1 MKITEG
7 MSPMMRHYLE
17 VKDQY
22 PDCFLFYR
30 LGDFYEMFFE
40 DAVNGSKIME
50 LTLTGRDCGLKERA
64 PMCGVPYHSVDT
76 YVQKLISRGYK
87 VAICEQMEDPALAKG
102 LVQRSVTRVITPGTV
117 IEEKLLDAGKNN
129 YLMSVYYSDNGIGY
143 AYADVSTGEFLAGE
157 LEAGNG
163 EESLLNELG
172 RIAPSECIANGAFF
186 EQDYLKKRFQ
196 NVCYLEKEPD
206 SVFQFRR
213 AEEVLKTHFGVSSL
227 NGFGMEH
234 CALAVSAAGAL
245 MQYLRDTQK
254 NNLAHIRKLSKM
266 NRSAYMQLDAAAR
279 RNLELTEPLRFGGSK
294 KNTLLYLLD
303 KTETAMGRRMLK
315 TFVDCPLQSLDAIE
329 YRQEAVEELYG
340 NSVLRSKLRELLGG
354 VYDIERLCSKVAY
367 GTINPRDCIS
377 LLRSLR
383 NIPSIQNV
391 LEECESQG
399 IQRILQGLDPMEET
413 AALLEEAIDPD
424 PAPNLKDGGV
434 IRAGYSQEVDDLRD
448 ISHSAQKWLDDII
461 TREREQTGIKNLR
474 IGFNKVFGYYLEV
487 SKSFTSQVPYY
498 YERKQTLTNAERYI
512 TPELKEVE
520 NKVLTSHDAL
530 IRLES
535 DLFDGIRGKLHEVVS
550 VLEENGALISELDVY
565 QSFAQ
570 VAVENHYVRPQMHT
584 GTEIIIKGGRH
595 PVVEQSLKE
604 GFIPNDVVL
613 DGEEN
618 RLLII
623 TGPNMAG
630 KSTYMRQVALITLMA
645 HIGSFVP
652 AEEAKIAIVDRIF
665 TRIGASDDLSSG
677 QSTFMVEMSEVAN
690 ILNNAT
696 EKSLLILDE
705 IGRGT
710 STYDGLSIAW
720 AVLEHVA
727 ERDKCGAKA
736 LFATHY
742 HELSELEGQLQGVKN
757 YRISVKELGD
767 SILFLRRIVRGSA
780 DKSFGVQVA
789 RLAGIPEDV
798 ICRAGEILTSLENA
812 DAARRGVQ
820 KQVQNSENLVDN
832 AVDKS
837 NDKVDNLQ
845 NAVDKSVL
853 DDLKKLDMDLMSPI
867 EALNK
872 LYQYKAAFKQGDN
885 R

>member
-1 MKITEG
+1 MKVTEG

-17 VKDQY
+17 VKEQY

-40 DAVNGSKIME
+40 DAVNGSRIME

-76 YVQKLISRGYK
+76 YVQKLISKGYK

-129 YLMSVYYSDNGIGY
+129 YLMSVYYGDNGIGY
-143 AYADVSTGEFLAGE
+143 AYVDVSTGEFLAGE
-157 LEAGNG
+157 LDGKEGD
-163 EESLLNELG
+163 EVLLNELG
-172 RIAPSECIANGAFF
+172 RIAPSECIANAAFF
-186 EQDYLKKRFQ
+186 EQDYIKKRFQ
-196 NVCYLEKEPD
+196 NACYLEKEPD
-206 SVFQFRR
+206 SVFQLRW
-213 AEEVLKTHFGVSSL
+213 AEEVLKSHFGVSSL
-227 NGFGMEH
+227 EGFGLSH
-234 CALAVSAAGAL
+234 GSLAVPAAGAL
-245 MQYLRDTQK
+245 MQYLKDTQK
-254 NNLAHIRKLSKM
+254 NDLTHIRRLTRI
-266 NRSAYMQLDAAAR
+266 NRSAYMQLDAIAR

-315 TFVDCPLQSLDAIE
+315 TYVDCPLQSLDDIE
-329 YRQEAVEELYG
+329 YRQEAVQELYG
-340 NSVLRSKLRELLGG
+340 NSVLRSKLRELLDG

-377 LLRSLR
+377 LLRSLK
-383 NIPSIQNV
+383 NIPPIQSV
-391 LEECESQG
+391 LEECESRG
-399 IQRILQGLDPMEET
+399 VNRILQGLDPMEET
-413 AALLEEAIDPD
+413 VGLLEAAIDPD

-434 IRAGYSQEVDDLRD
+434 IRPGYNQEVDELRD
-448 ISHSAQKWLDDII
+448 ISNHSQKLLDDILN
-461 TREREQTGIKNLR
+461 REREQTGIKNLR
-474 IGFNKVFGYYLEV
+474 IGFNKVFGYFLEV
-487 SKSFTSQVPYY
+487 SKSFVPLVPYY

-520 NKVLTSHDAL
+520 NRVLTSHDKL

-535 DLFDGIRGKLHEVVS
+535 DLFDAVRGKLYEVVAK
-550 VLEENGALISELDVY
+550 LEENGILISELDVY
-565 QSFAQ
+565 QSLAQ
-570 VAVENHYVRPQMHT
+570 TAVENHYVRPQMHT
-584 GTEIIIKGGRH
+584 GTEISIKAGRH
-595 PVVEQSLKE
+595 PIVEQSLKE
-604 GFIPNDVVL
+604 GFIPNDVEL
-613 DGEEN
+613 DGDDN

-645 HIGSFVP
+645 HMGSFVP

-696 EKSLLILDE
+696 GKSLLILDE

-720 AVLEHVA
+720 AVLEYVA
-727 ERDKCGAKA
+727 EKSKCGAKA

-767 SILFLRRIVRGSA
+767 NILFLRRIVRGSA

-789 RLAGIPEDV
+789 RLAGIPDDV
-798 ICRAGEILTSLENA
+798 IRRAEAILISLESS
-812 DAARRGVQ
+812 DAAKRGVQ
-820 KQVQNSENLVDN
+820 KQVFDGGKMVDNSEMNVDN
-832 AVDKS
+832 VVNEVDKS
-837 NDKVDNLQ
+837 ILE
-845 NAVDKSVL
+845 
-853 DDLKKLDMDLMSPI
+853 DLERLDMDIMSPI

-872 LYQYKAAFKQGDN
+872 LYQYKAALKQRGEQA
-885 R
+885 